1 MSNVENPIDL
11 LHQDREHARSLNDPM
26 VDLASIAT
34 VNKHGEP
41 QCRTLVLRT
50 IKNRLAI
57 FVNQT
62 SPKYQEFKLSKTT
75 AVMVYLPSLSVQYR
89 LACKL
94 SKIDPNIVRYH
105 WNLRPEISKQLDW
118 LYENETYPQSSQ
130 IESSE
135 LLQMLLLKIPQSQQA
150 PDSAVGFYLDVC
162 RVEQLQLKAQR
173 KVFHRLLF
181 SLQDHGGWNVGYI
194 VP

>member
-1 MSNVENPIDL
+1 MSNVGNPIDL
-11 LHQDREHARSLNDPM
+11 LHQDREHARLLNDPM

-34 VNKHGEP
+34 INKHGEP

-62 SPKYQEFKLSKTT
+62 SSKYQEFKLSKTI

-89 LACKL
+89 LTCKL
-94 SKIDPNIVRYH
+94 SKIDPEIVRHH

-118 LYENETYPQSSQ
+118 LYETYPQSSQ
-130 IESSE
+130 IESNE

-162 RVEQLQLKAQR
+162 RVEQLQLKTQR
-173 KVFHRLLF
+173 EVSHRLLF
-181 SLQDHGGWNVGYI
+181 SLQDHGSWNAGYI

>member
-1 MSNVENPIDL
+1 MSNVGHPIDR
-11 LHQDREHARSLNDPM
+11 LHQDREHARLLNDPM

-34 VNKHGEP
+34 INKHGEP

-62 SPKYQEFKLSKTT
+62 SSKYQEFKLSKTI

-89 LACKL
+89 LTCKL
-94 SKIDPNIVRYH
+94 SKIDPEIVRYH

-118 LYENETYPQSSQ
+118 LYETYPQSSQ
-130 IESSE
+130 IESHE
-135 LLQMLLLKIPQSQQA
+135 LLQMLLLKIPQPQQS

-162 RVEQLQLKAQR
+162 RVEQLQLNTQR
-173 KVFHRLLF
+173 EVSHRLLF
-181 SLQDHGGWNVGYI
+181 SLQGHGGWNAGCI

>member
-1 MSNVENPIDL
+1 
-11 LHQDREHARSLNDPM
+11 M

-34 VNKHGEP
+34 INKHGEP

-62 SPKYQEFKLSKTT
+62 SSKYQEFKLSKTI

-89 LACKL
+89 LTCKL
-94 SKIDPNIVRYH
+94 SKIDPEIVRYH

-118 LYENETYPQSSQ
+118 LYETYPQSSQ
-130 IESSE
+130 IESHE
-135 LLQMLLLKIPQSQQA
+135 LLQMLLLKIPQSQQS

-162 RVEQLQLKAQR
+162 RVEQLQLNTPR
-173 KVFHRLLF
+173 EVSHRLLF
-181 SLQDHGGWNVGYI
+181 SLQGHGGWNAGCI